1 MSKPKPAHYPTSCT
15 TCRRDYPIG
24 QLKRIGAGKKQRL
37 ICDTCNAKRK
47 PPARG

>member
-1 MSKPKPAHYPTSCT
+1 MTQRKPAHYLTSCS

-24 QLKRIGAGKKQRL
+24 QLKRIGNGPKLRL
-37 ICDTCNAKRK
+37 ICSTCNAKRK